1 MDAIEKTVAELEYE
15 RALRLKMWG
24 WDENEEDN

>member
-15 RALRLKMWG
+15 RALWLKTRS